1 MSPTKYYMDRRE
13 AKPWTICY
21 IILNMLYCF
30 IMCRIKIKFSY
41 LISYLTCKSVR
52 RHVFVIVYLRQKTS
66 SAKIR
71 KKTLYWSGPV
81 HLLNYWP
88 VNIRKYWAASQ
99 TKTNRENK
107 NLKYNIQHYYQFM
120 NYYRDMW
127 CCFEIFFVSVA
138 FSVIRKYHFG
148 NILHHVGINY
158 SEDIFVY
165 SMFFVKILIKYIL
178 HLAKSIFF
186 YFFIF
191 FS

>member
-1 MSPTKYYMDRRE
+1 MSPTKYYMDRSE

-21 IILNMLYCF
+21 IILN
-30 IMCRIKIKFSY
+30 
-41 LISYLTCKSVR
+41 TCKSVR

-81 HLLNYWP
+81 H
-88 VNIRKYWAASQ
+88 IRKYWAASQ

-165 SMFFVKILIKYIL
+165 SMFFVKMLIKYIL
-178 HLAKSIFF
+178 HLAKSILIYLQSVNFF
-186 YFFIF
+186 WTFIDDAI
-191 FS
+191 